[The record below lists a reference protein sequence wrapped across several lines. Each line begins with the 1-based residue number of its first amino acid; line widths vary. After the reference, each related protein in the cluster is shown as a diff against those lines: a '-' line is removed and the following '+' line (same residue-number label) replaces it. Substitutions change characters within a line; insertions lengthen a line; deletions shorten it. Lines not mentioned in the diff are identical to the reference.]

1 MGNDCC
7 KRKEPTI
14 RDCLETGN
22 INKYLDSLK
31 DPQSQFS
38 KKKNKSSSTDSN
50 NINSES
56 KSSGIKSI
64 LMDKFSEDSKISENT
79 NYKIK
84 CQICEGKYDSNKSDV
99 NSFEEL
105 KFCFECKK
113 FFCENCWKEKHTEAE
128 EETKKIIEHKFIP
141 YIQKNQKCLKHGKDL
156 IYFCEDCQEKICEDD
171 IDHDRHEKKPI
182 SIDNNGFLAMILN
195 QNKNNLER
203 SNNLYENNNSSQND
217 FMRDYIKNALKNK
230 VKFD

>member
-7 KRKEPTI
+7 KRKEPTT
-14 RDCLETGN
+14 RDSLERGD
-22 INKYLDSLK
+22 INKFLDY
-31 DPQSQFS
+31 
-38 KKKNKSSSTDSN
+38 

-56 KSSGIKSI
+56 KSSGIKSV
-64 LMDKFSEDSKISENT
+64 LMDKFSEDSKKSEM
-79 NYKIK
+79 KIK

-99 NSFEEL
+99 NNFEEL

-141 YIQKNQKCLKHGKDL
+141 YVQKKQKCPKHGKDL
-156 IYFCEDCQEKICEDD
+156 IYFCEDCEEKICEDD
-171 IDHDRHEKKPI
+171 IEHDRHEKKPI
-182 SIDNNGFLAMILN
+182 SIDNNGLLAMILN
-195 QNKNNLER
+195 QNKKNLER
-203 SNNLYENNNSSQND
+203 SNNLNENNNSNPND
-217 FMRDYIKNALKNK
+217 FMKDYIKNTLKNK